1 MNDEDKAKYLANL
14 YHVVVADGSVDRVE
28 ERVFDEIRRDIRAGY
43 LETRKAKEAAG
54 NDGFEAELVGRWS
67 ERVANLEDMLFV
79 ALCNGIVDPEEKNVI
94 RQYARRL
101 GIDQAQF
108 NVIQEETKRRY
119 AEFKRRL

>member
-1 MNDEDKAKYLANL
+1 MNDEEKAKYLANL
-14 YHVVVADGSVDRVE
+14 YHVVVADGDVDRVE

-43 LETRKAKEAAG
+43 LETQKAKEAAG

-79 ALCNGIVDPEEKNVI
+79 AMCNGVVDPAEKSVI

-101 GIDQAQF
+101 GIDQPQF
-108 NVIQEETKRRY
+108 DLIQQETKRRY

>member
-1 MNDEDKAKYLANL
+1 MNDEEKAKYLANL
-14 YHVVVADGSVDRVE
+14 YHVVIADGDVDRVE
-28 ERVFDEIRRDIRAGY
+28 ERVFDEVRRDIRAGY
-43 LETRKAKEAAG
+43 LETQKAKEAAG
-54 NDGFEAELVGRWS
+54 KEGFQAELVGRWS

-79 ALCNGIVDPEEKNVI
+79 ALCNGVVDPGEKNAI

-108 NVIQEETKRRY
+108 SVIQEETKRRY

>member
-14 YHVVVADGSVDRVE
+14 YHVVTADGDVDRVE

-43 LETRKAKEAAG
+43 LDTQKAKEAAG

-79 ALCNGIVDPEEKNVI
+79 ALCNGVVDPAEKNVI

-108 NVIQEETKRRY
+108 DVIQEETKRRY
-119 AEFKRRL
+119 AEFKRQL